1 MVLDLNTTI
10 GFSILLP
17 FTLGKLDPRR
27 TIQLV
32 HLLIRGIQFIT
43 DPVVNTVGLVPQ
55 KLLFGPLLRT
65 CQKLVGAGFFHSV
78 PGEYRARDVT
88 QALASTVSLFSMHR
102 QGRVLTPVI
111 SVSTWLGFGFIHSG

>member
-32 HLLIRGIQFIT
+32 HLLIRGIQVVT
-43 DPVVNTVGLVPQ
+43 DPVVNTVGLVLQ

-65 CQKLVGAGFFHSV
+65 VRSSL
-78 PGEYRARDVT
+78 
-88 QALASTVSLFSMHR
+88 ALDFSILSQVKIGPEMLLRHWR
-102 QGRVLTPVI
+102 RR
-111 SVSTWLGFGFIHSG
+111 